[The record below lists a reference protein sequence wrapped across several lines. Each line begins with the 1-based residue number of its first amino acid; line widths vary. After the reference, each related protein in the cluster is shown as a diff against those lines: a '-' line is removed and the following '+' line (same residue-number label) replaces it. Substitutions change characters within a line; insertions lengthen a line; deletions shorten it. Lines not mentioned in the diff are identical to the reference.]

1 MVKRTTAA
9 ALVMSGPG
17 LARYPGGNLSRA
29 GRRARVA
36 GAHVAA
42 SGYNG
47 IDAGT
52 RLVLG
57 NLRQETLAVVL
68 AP

>member
-9 ALVMSGPG
+9 ALVMSGPR
-17 LARYPGGNLSRA
+17 LAWHSGGNLGRA

-36 GAHVAA
+36 GANVAA
-42 SGYNG
+42 SGYNR

-52 RLVLG
+52 RLVPG
-57 NLRQETLAVVL
+57 NLRQEKLAVVL